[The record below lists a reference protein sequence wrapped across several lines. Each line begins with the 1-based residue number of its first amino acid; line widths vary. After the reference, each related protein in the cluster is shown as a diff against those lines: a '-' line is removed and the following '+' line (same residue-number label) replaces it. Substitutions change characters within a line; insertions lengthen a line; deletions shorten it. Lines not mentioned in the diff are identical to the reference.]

1 MYRNNETMQNSCKNY
16 LNAVSS
22 SLSPSKYQ
30 HNSPLSQQR
39 HLQAHQPLQ
48 PEAGHHLSPLQP
60 CAASPAESEAVG
72 HWAPTRGQQ
81 PRQEQAGC
89 LDDGAEEE
97 AVESQDWLEAGLGGD
112 RRSGVGGDWGSEE
125 GKVETKEEEQG
136 EGLDEV
142 SDGGGFKEMLPAKWA
157 GRNPGR
163 AGVSLEVE
171 GQGLE
176 GEDLEG
182 RGSELQV
189 SREALAILQSF
200 VQDVGL
206 DPDEEAVHTLAAQ
219 LGLPKH
225 AIRTFFSSQEQ
236 GCYQRGGQL
245 GHPGKEQEEEP
256 VEEEHRTESDVG
268 TQTVPPLKEEQ
279 ESFM

>member
-1 MYRNNETMQNSCKNY
+1 M
-16 LNAVSS
+16 
-22 SLSPSKYQ
+22 
-30 HNSPLSQQR
+30 
-39 HLQAHQPLQ
+39 Q
-48 PEAGHHLSPLQP
+48 PEAGRHLSPLQP
-60 CAASPAESEAVG
+60 CAASPAESEAAG

-81 PRQEQAGC
+81 PQQEQAGC
-89 LDDGAEEE
+89 LDDPREEE
-97 AVESQDWLEAGLGGD
+97 EGEGQGEGQDWLEAGPAGD
-112 RRSGVGGDWGSEE
+112 RRGGVGGDWGREE
-125 GKVETKEEEQG
+125 GKEETKEEEQG

-142 SDGGGFKEMLPAKWA
+142 SEVGGFKEMLPAKWA
-157 GRNPGR
+157 GREPGR
-163 AGVSLEVE
+163 PGVSLEAE
-171 GQGLE
+171 GRGLE
-176 GEDLEG
+176 GGDQEG

-245 GHPGKEQEEEP
+245 GHPDKEQQ
-256 VEEEHRTESDVG
+256 EEEHRTESDVG

>member
-1 MYRNNETMQNSCKNY
+1 M
-16 LNAVSS
+16 
-22 SLSPSKYQ
+22 
-30 HNSPLSQQR
+30 
-39 HLQAHQPLQ
+39 Q

-60 CAASPAESEAVG
+60 CAASPAESEAAG

-81 PRQEQAGC
+81 PQQEQADC
-89 LDDGAEEE
+89 LNDQAEEE
-97 AVESQDWLEAGLGGD
+97 EEEGEGEDWLEAGLGGE
-112 RRSGVGGDWGSEE
+112 RRSAEEGDWRRQEGEGEEKEERQGEELDEISKVGG
-125 GKVETKEEEQG
+125 
-136 EGLDEV
+136 L
-142 SDGGGFKEMLPAKWA
+142 KEMVPTKWA
-157 GRNPGR
+157 GRLPCR
-163 AGVSLEVE
+163 PGVSLESE
-171 GQGLE
+171 GRGLA
-176 GEDLEG
+176 GGDLEG
-182 RGSELQV
+182 RSSELQV

-236 GCYQRGGQL
+236 GCYQQGGQL
-245 GHPGKEQEEEP
+245 RHPNKEQEEEH

>member
-1 MYRNNETMQNSCKNY
+1 MNRNIKTNSRQTN
-16 LNAVSS
+16 LTAVSS
-22 SLSPSKYQ
+22 PYPSKYQ
-30 HNSPLSQQR
+30 RNSPLSQQR

-48 PEAGHHLSPLQP
+48 PEAVRHLSPLQP
-60 CAASPAESEAVG
+60 CTASPAESEAAG

-81 PRQEQAGC
+81 LQQGQGGC
-89 LDDGAEEE
+89 LNERMEEE
-97 AVESQDWLEAGLGGD
+97 EEESEDWLEARLGGGE
-112 RRSGVGGDWGSEE
+112 RGSGEERNWGRPDGEGEE
-125 GKVETKEEEQG
+125 KEEVKG

-142 SDGGGFKEMLPAKWA
+142 KKVGSLPAEWA
-157 GRNPGR
+157 GGSPCR
-163 AGVSLEVE
+163 AGVSLESE
-171 GQGLE
+171 GRGLE
-176 GEDLEG
+176 GGDLEG
-182 RGSELQV
+182 RSSELQV

-236 GCYQRGGQL
+236 GCYQQRGQL
-245 GHPGKEQEEEP
+245 GHPNKEQEEEHLKG
-256 VEEEHRTESDVG
+256 EERRTESDVG
-268 TQTVPPLKEEQ
+268 TQTVLPLKEEQ